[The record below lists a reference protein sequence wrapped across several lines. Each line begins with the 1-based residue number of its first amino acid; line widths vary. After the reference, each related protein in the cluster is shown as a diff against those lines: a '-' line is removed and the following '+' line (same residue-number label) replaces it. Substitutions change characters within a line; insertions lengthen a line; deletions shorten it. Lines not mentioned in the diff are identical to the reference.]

1 MNKVGIKK
9 LAKKGGASR
18 ATPPSLESVI
28 VAIKEKTAAKRST
41 LAIFDLDGTLFDNRT
56 RTIFILREI
65 SEKFTAKAPALYAAF
80 EQFLNLSIVDYS
92 LDVTLKKMRVNH
104 PAETA
109 FIKQEWAKR
118 FFSDEYQKYD
128 MPISGAKAYVDQ
140 IHEAGA
146 TVIYLTGRDVVRML
160 VGTTEVLR
168 LYGFPVGVA
177 GTMTIVK
184 KEFEQDDEIFK
195 NDVSDYIDRLGEVV
209 AIFENEP
216 ANSNILHARFPEA
229 ASFFVMTQH
238 RPDAPPLDA
247 GIRRLRNFRRV
258 RRRP

>member
-1 MNKVGIKK
+1 M
-9 LAKKGGASR
+9 
-18 ATPPSLESVI
+18 
-28 VAIKEKTAAKRST
+28 KTAKQKTKTGGLDRVIKFVEKSTAEKRST

-65 SEKFTAKAPALYAAF
+65 SEKFDSRVPALAEAF
-80 EQFLNLSIVDYS
+80 CKFRNLSIVDYS
-92 LDVTLKKMRVNH
+92 LDVTLARLGVKARL
-104 PAETA
+104 EIE

-128 MPISGAKAYVDQ
+128 MPLPGAKAYVERV
-140 IHEAGA
+140 HKAGA
-146 TVIYLTGRDVVRML
+146 TVIYLTGRDVGRML

-195 NDVSDYIDRLGEVV
+195 KEVSEYIDRLGEVAAV
-209 AIFENEP
+209 FENEP
-216 ANSNILHARFPEA
+216 ANSNILHARFQDA
-229 ASFFVMTQH
+229 ASFFVETQH
-238 RPDAPPLDA
+238 RPGAPALAA
-247 GIRRLRNFRRV
+247 GIARIKDFK
-258 RRRP
+258 

>member
-1 MNKVGIKK
+1 MRPSNQAVKNPAAQARQLAGVTALIRERTAGNK
-9 LAKKGGASR
+9 
-18 ATPPSLESVI
+18 
-28 VAIKEKTAAKRST
+28 ST

-65 SEKFTAKAPALYAAF
+65 SEKFCEKVPQLSRAF
-80 EQFLNLSIVDYS
+80 ETFQALSIVDYS
-92 LDVTLKKMRVNH
+92 LDVTLGRMGVKH

-128 MPISGAKAYVDQ
+128 MPILGAKAYVDSV
-140 IHEAGA
+140 HKAGA
-146 TVIYLTGRDVVRML
+146 TVIYLTGRDVGRML

-184 KEFEQDDEIFK
+184 KEFEQDDELFK
-195 NDVSDYIDRLGEVV
+195 KEVSEYIDRLGEVV
-209 AIFENEP
+209 AVFENEP
-216 ANSNILHARFPEA
+216 ANSNILQARFPQA
-229 ASFFVMTQH
+229 ASFFVLTQH
-238 RPDAPPLDA
+238 RPDAPALNR
-247 GIRRLRNFRRV
+247 GIRKIKDFRLK
-258 RRRP
+258 

>member
-1 MNKVGIKK
+1 MTKHHRPEVMIKDSAPA
-9 LAKKGGASR
+9 LEAAVSR
-18 ATPPSLESVI
+18 
-28 VAIKEKTAAKRST
+28 IKARTAAGRST

-65 SEKFTAKAPALYAAF
+65 SEKFDNKTPELAAAF
-80 EQFLNLSIVDYS
+80 ENFQDLSTIDYS
-92 LDVTLKKMRVNH
+92 LDSTLKRMGVRH
-104 PAETA
+104 PAEIA
-109 FIKQEWAKR
+109 FIKQEWARR

-128 MPISGAKAYVDQ
+128 MPILGAKAYVERV
-140 IHEAGA
+140 HKAGA
-146 TVIYLTGRDVVRML
+146 TVIYLTGRDVGRML

-195 NDVSDYIDRLGEVV
+195 KEVSEYIDRLGEVV

-216 ANSNILHARFPEA
+216 ANSNILKARFPGA
-229 ASFFVMTQH
+229 ASFFVLTQH
-238 RPDAPPLDA
+238 KPDAPALKA
-247 GIRRLRNFRRV
+247 GIRKIPDFRL
-258 RRRP
+258 PKK

>member
-1 MNKVGIKK
+1 MKTSKK
-9 LAKKGGASR
+9 EGRPGLSR
-18 ATPPSLESVI
+18 LES
-28 VAIKEKTAAKRST
+28 AISVVEERTARGKST

-65 SEKFTAKAPALYAAF
+65 SEKFASKAPGLSKAF
-80 EQFLNLSIVDYS
+80 EAFQDLAAVDYS
-92 LDVTLKKMRVNH
+92 LDITLDRLGVKH
-104 PAETA
+104 PAEVA

-118 FFSDEYQKYD
+118 FFSDEYQRYD
-128 MPISGAKAYVDQ
+128 MPILGAKAYVERV
-140 IHEAGA
+140 HKAGA
-146 TVIYLTGRDVVRML
+146 TVIYLTGRDVGRML

-195 NDVSDYIDRLGEVV
+195 KEVSEYIDRLGEVV

-216 ANSNILHARFPEA
+216 ANSNILQARFPKA
-229 ASFFVMTQH
+229 ASFFVQTQH
-238 RPDAPPLDA
+238 RPGAPALAP
-247 GIRRLRNFRRV
+247 GIHKLKDFRIK
-258 RRRP
+258 